1 MTKTGSYKIQEM
13 PKKWELKITF
23 TCDKWD
29 THYISDNVEQQ
40 FYHSL
45 WSFNKKWQGTA
56 LAMFRMILRIWRR
69 KNLSIFAQ
77 KSETWSNLE
86 SLPELLVGYKCYG
99 FYPTLSVWFTTLL
112 WPILNKWDKFWQA
125 GVCSWSHMLYFFGYQ
140 KHLMAKLCPF
150 FIHPTSKR
158 EKDITNFETFL
169 LSFEAFWMVV
179 VIQYTI

>member
-1 MTKTGSYKIQEM
+1 MRK
-13 PKKWELKITF
+13 
-23 TCDKWD
+23 
-29 THYISDNVEQQ
+29 DN
-40 FYHSL
+40 SRP
-45 WSFNKKWQGTA
+45 FNKKWQGTA

-125 GVCSWSHMLYFFGYQ
+125 GVCSWSHMLYFFWYQ
-140 KHLMAKLCPF
+140 KHLMAKLWPF
-150 FIHPTSKR
+150 FINPTTKE
-158 EKDITNFETFL
+158 EKDKISFSKANFL
-169 LSFEAFWMVV
+169 FWLAM
-179 VIQYTI
+179 VIQYTILPDPCHHMVLCWWQFPDTLLYNTRQGNNKHILW